1 MGLFEDADRK
11 AWICHAEPLSSHWEY
26 ALESGHAS
34 SSNRL
39 LPSGIFSAFGA
50 FFRHAFPLGPRFAAR
65 AGGDGK
71 KAERPA
77 RIPFAA
83 FVIFFRLSLRI
94 YR

>member
-1 MGLFEDADRK
+1 MQSL
-11 AWICHAEPLSSHWEY
+11 LSSHWEY

-39 LPSGIFSAFGA
+39 LPSGISSAFGA

-71 KAERPA
+71 RAERPA
-77 RIPFAA
+77 SLSFAVRA
-83 FVIFFRLSLRI
+83 MLFFVVRQRA
-94 YR
+94 